1 MRPGWHRDTS
11 TGVAAQH
18 RSPVRTGSV
27 ASRGALSALP
37 IVLAVLLTT
46 MLAAPA
52 AAITAGAAGMSP
64 DATTPS
70 SAITGAVKLSTW
82 TTYFV
87 PSSHNGYGANIWVPA
102 RIFDHMEIRPG
113 QRFDFWTALGPVT
126 WERGFRL
133 GGAIVNGRSQ
143 EGVAMGGGICAASTT
158 LFNVAVRAGLT
169 INVRYPHTYYI
180 TRYPIGLDAT
190 VSKSAGGGGQTMA
203 FTNDT
208 PNPIE
213 IRGYALKTGKT
224 GVRFELW
231 GLPTGRTVTFTKPT
245 IRNYHHAVTYY
256 VHTSALRDGTY
267 RRIEYTVD
275 GFDAWV
281 TRWVR
286 DAASKVIHHETYVSH
301 YRTINGTVLVG
312 DHHAPYIPAPPHAPG
327 G

>member
-1 MRPGWHRDTS
+1 MRPI
-11 TGVAAQH
+11 
-18 RSPVRTGSV
+18 
-27 ASRGALSALP
+27 ALALL
-37 IVLAVLLTT
+37 LAVLLAT
-46 MLAAPA
+46 PA
-52 AAITAGAAGMSP
+52 ATTATAATAPGSPAATAPSPAIA
-64 DATTPS
+64 
-70 SAITGAVKLSTW
+70 GAVKLSAW
-82 TTYFV
+82 TTWFV

-102 RIFDHMEIRPG
+102 RIFDHMVVQPG
-113 QRFDFWTALGPVT
+113 QRFDFWKALGPVT
-126 WERGFRL
+126 WDRGFRL
-133 GGAIVNGRSQ
+133 GGAIVNGHSQ

-180 TRYPIGLDAT
+180 TRYPIALDAT

-208 PNPIE
+208 RNPVE

-231 GLPTGRTVTFTKPT
+231 SVPTGRTVTFTQPT

-256 VHTSALRDGTY
+256 VHTSALRDGTS

-281 TRWVR
+281 TRWVK
-286 DAASKVIHHETYVSH
+286 DAAGVVVHHETFASH

-312 DHHAPYIPAPPHAPG
+312 DHHAPYIAAPPHAPG
-327 G
+327 